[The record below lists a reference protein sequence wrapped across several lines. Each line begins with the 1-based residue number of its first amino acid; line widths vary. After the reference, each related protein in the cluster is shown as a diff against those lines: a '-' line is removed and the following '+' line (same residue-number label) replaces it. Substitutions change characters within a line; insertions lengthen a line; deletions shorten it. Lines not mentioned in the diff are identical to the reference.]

1 MTDILKKLASRRG
14 FVDEFWAR
22 LKRYRAEGKNVTH
35 KQVFEE
41 LNDYWESEIG
51 EPRFP
56 SFNAFRKCRDKRQ

>member
-22 LKRYRAEGKNVTH
+22 LKQYRAGGMNVTH
-35 KQVFEE
+35 IEVFNE
-41 LNDYWESEIG
+41 LNDLWEAEIG

-56 SFNAFRKCRDKRQ
+56 SYNAFRKYRDKK